1 MASGSGD
8 RDKETGRQGDKE
20 TISTSYLSVSPPL
33 PVSLSALLWWRAV
46 RPRSFTATT
55 TPVLIGIAIAALN
68 GAFAPL
74 WAALT
79 LIAALLL
86 QAGTNL
92 INDYFDHRSGVD
104 SSASLSP
111 SGVIQQ
117 ELLTPRAVLIGGALC
132 FAVAALLGV
141 VLAIQGGPII
151 WLLGVIGVL
160 IGLLYTAGPAPLA
173 YVGLGEIAVFL
184 AMGIGMTLGAYVVQT
199 QQFAWTPLIAGMPV
213 GLLVAAILHANNLR
227 DIPTDRAQG
236 KRTLAARM
244 GRTFARREYAVL
256 VFGAYVLLLP
266 IVAIDSR
273 VGLAAL
279 PTLLTLPRAIALV
292 RESFATE
299 DVSRLNGVLRGT
311 AALHGRFGLV
321 WTLGL
326 LAAIAIDRLR

>member
-1 MASGSGD
+1 M
-8 RDKETGRQGDKE
+8 
-20 TISTSYLSVSPPL
+20 
-33 PVSLSALLWWRAV
+33 SALLWWRAV
-46 RPRSFTATT
+46 RPKSFTATT
-55 TPVLIGIAIAALN
+55 TPVLIGIAIAALD

-117 ELLTPRAVLIGGALC
+117 GLLTPRAVLIGGALC
-132 FAVAALLGV
+132 FVLAALQGV
-141 VLAIQGGPII
+141 ALALRGGPII
-151 WLLGVIGVL
+151 WLLGIIGVL

-199 QQFAWTPLIAGMPV
+199 QQFAWMPLIAGMPI

-244 GRTFARREYAVL
+244 GRRFARREYALLVL
-256 VFGAYVLLLP
+256 GAYALLLP
-266 IVAIDSR
+266 IAALDSR

-279 PTLLTLPRAIALV
+279 PALLTLPRAVALV

-299 DVSRLNGVLRGT
+299 DVTRLNRVLRGT
-311 AALHGRFGLV
+311 AALHGRFGLL

-326 LAAIAIDRLR
+326 LAAIAIERLS